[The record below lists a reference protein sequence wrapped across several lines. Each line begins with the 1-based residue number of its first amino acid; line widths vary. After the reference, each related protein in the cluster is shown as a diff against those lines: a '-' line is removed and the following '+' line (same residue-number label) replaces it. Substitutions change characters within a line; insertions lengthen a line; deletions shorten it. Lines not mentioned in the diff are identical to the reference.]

1 MSTITDAR
9 RYPSGHC
16 WSRKPRPLQADN
28 MSPNF
33 SKNNIPLLPNNNS
46 RQCRRGDREQHFQQ
60 DETVDIS
67 HHYNKQQQNIR
78 PSYLRLDSCGENSSA
93 GSGSDEM
100 EVSPGLSSRDRKSP
114 HSRQNS
120 WSRRSRRSQPEIRA
134 SEMQQSNCANGLF
147 DRVRTMFSEFEK
159 PHHQRSR
166 TGMNFVRWEEHSADS
181 RLVDLDSVAAKFTNL
196 SCDMMSGNQCN
207 TYQNM
212 DGAYP
217 PKWINNQGYA
227 NHHPQQRNP
236 PPFFH
241 PYFSENFNYQP
252 SLISAT
258 QNYKRTYYQ
267 PWNPYMNRPGP
278 FTDYSQRGFNN
289 QRDQPVRWQQHPQFP
304 RQPWLMPH
312 VRMMQGQ
319 YNREPSVQL
328 YPQERHRQPHFQK
341 YQKHRRNS
349 QRDKRK
355 HSKTEASQRNNN
367 CSSSS
372 SDNVQTAHSR
382 SRDQSDSQKLE
393 ADQNGGVTHTVNSE
407 PPVASNSPQE
417 AKACGEPEDLKSA
430 IQSVCA
436 EVASVATEQ
445 TSQCEQVQ
453 TSEERESNSAET
465 RTVEPRPNESNASV
479 PSSRHSSIN
488 LILADY
494 ESSSVVHPSEDSDF
508 SDANSDLSADENVD
522 LWDSFCVNDPYDP
535 LRGWSCTPVSSTPSC
550 LRQMTVESHV
560 DSGTDEGDVLTDS
573 EDEDDDSDNV
583 DGSVEAGSASCHASG
598 LDQTGPLKLSMP
610 QLQIA
615 CKNFSSTPKQASGAT
630 SPIHPSVAFILGSA
644 ASSDDEDEDDEEWDT
659 LDDSCNLHDDLLWNS
674 FHKARDPYSPME
686 AWKHNDSILS
696 STEQLKTNSNIPT
709 TDEHHN
715 SLCNLLKVVAT
726 AEKASSSSPN
736 SASDKTPTF
745 EIPTVCLYSSKD
757 DIDCPSGSPLPDGV
771 GMKRTASTSCLK
783 KAQLSPQL
791 RAQKKVRFCADSSFI
806 VLVEKDSPPAQASD
820 SDPPDWQTC
829 ARDRMRFQSRIAE
842 VAQVLDPV
850 LAPAHRM
857 QVYPS
862 RFPPNEV
869 SQT

>member
-16 WSRKPRPLQADN
+16 WSRKLRPPQADN
-28 MSPNF
+28 MSPNP
-33 SKNNIPLLPNNNS
+33 KNNRPLPNNNS

-60 DETVDIS
+60 DETVDRQRP
-67 HHYNKQQQNIR
+67 YKQQNIR

-120 WSRRSRRSQPEIRA
+120 WSHRSRRYHRESQPELQA
-134 SEMQQSNCANGLF
+134 SEMQQSRCVNGLF

-166 TGMNFVRWEEHSADS
+166 TGMNFIRQEEHSADS
-181 RLVDLDSVAAKFTNL
+181 RLADLDSVAAKFTNL

-217 PKWINNQGYA
+217 PKWINNQGYV

-241 PYFSENFNYQP
+241 PYFSENLYNQP

-278 FTDYSQRGFNN
+278 FMDYSQRGFNN
-289 QRDQPVRWQQHPQFP
+289 QCDHPGRWQHHPQFP

-319 YNREPSVQL
+319 YNMEPGVHVL
-328 YPQERHRQPHFQK
+328 YPQERNRQPQFQK

-355 HSKTEASQRNNN
+355 HSKRDVSQQNNN
-367 CSSSS
+367 CSSHS

-382 SRDQSDSQKLE
+382 SRAQSDSQKLE
-393 ADQNGGVTHTVNSE
+393 ADQNGGVTITANSE
-407 PPVASNSPQE
+407 LPAASNYPQE
-417 AKACGEPEDLKSA
+417 AKVCGEPEDLKSA
-430 IQSVCA
+430 ICA
-436 EVASVATEQ
+436 VATEQ
-445 TSQCEQVQ
+445 TSHCEQVQ
-453 TSEERESNSAET
+453 ISEERESSNAET
-465 RTVEPRPNESNASV
+465 RAVEPSSNVSNASV

-494 ESSSVVHPSEDSDF
+494 ESSSVLHPSEDSDF
-508 SDANSDLSADENVD
+508 SDANSDLSFSADENVD

-550 LRQMTVESHV
+550 LRQMSVESHV

-573 EDEDDDSDNV
+573 EDEVDDSDNDLV
-583 DGSVEAGSASCHASG
+583 DGSVEAGSASFHKSG

-610 QLQIA
+610 QLQTA

-630 SPIHPSVAFILGSA
+630 SPIHPSVAFILGSP
-644 ASSDDEDEDDEEWDT
+644 ASSGDEDEDDEEWDT

-674 FHKARDPYSPME
+674 FHKARDPYSPMD
-686 AWKHNDSILS
+686 AWKHKDSILS
-696 STEQLKTNSNIPT
+696 STEQSLKTETSVPR
-709 TDEHHN
+709 TDEHHT
-715 SLCNLLKVVAT
+715 SLCDVLKDVAT

-736 SASDKTPTF
+736 CAADETPTF

-771 GMKRTASTSCLK
+771 GMKRTSSTSCLK
-783 KAQLSPQL
+783 KAQISPQL

-806 VLVEKDSPPAQASD
+806 VLVEKDSPPVQASD

-842 VAQVLDPV
+842 VARALDPV

-857 QVYPS
+857 QVFQS
-862 RFPPNEV
+862 HFPPKEV